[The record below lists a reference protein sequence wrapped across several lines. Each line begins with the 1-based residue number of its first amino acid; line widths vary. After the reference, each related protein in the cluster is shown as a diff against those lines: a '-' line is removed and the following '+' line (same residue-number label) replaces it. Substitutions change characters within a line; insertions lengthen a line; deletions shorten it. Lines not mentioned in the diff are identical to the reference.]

1 MADPKKQHNFRLDP
15 DLVTWTSRYASELGV
30 DRTKVIEALLGALK
44 DGRLW
49 VEPDPRPNPFPG
61 VTRPEILPVK
71 PFLGSRPGTYP
82 TPIQEKV
89 TA

>member
-1 MADPKKQHNFRLDP
+1 MAKKIYSFRLDP
-15 DLVTWTSRYASELGV
+15 DLVAWVDTYSTEQGV
-30 DRTKVIEALLGALK
+30 KRTTVIEALVEALK

-49 VEPDPRPNPFPG
+49 VEPDTRPNPFPG